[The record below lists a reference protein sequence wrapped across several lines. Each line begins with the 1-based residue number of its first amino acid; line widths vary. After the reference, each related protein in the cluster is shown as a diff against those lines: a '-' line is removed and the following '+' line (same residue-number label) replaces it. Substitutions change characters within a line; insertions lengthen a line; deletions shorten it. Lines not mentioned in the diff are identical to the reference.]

1 MSTSFLLWN
10 KAERKNRK
18 RGKRKQVRRKR
29 KNPGNLKRTKNP
41 TALKSFLKRGAG
53 GEGRG
58 RRNLQHGSPTSKEE
72 QVSQ

>member
-29 KNPGNLKRTKNP
+29 TNYGMEVLPQ
-41 TALKSFLKRGAG
+41 
-53 GEGRG
+53 
-58 RRNLQHGSPTSKEE
+58 RRSR
-72 QVSQ
+72 